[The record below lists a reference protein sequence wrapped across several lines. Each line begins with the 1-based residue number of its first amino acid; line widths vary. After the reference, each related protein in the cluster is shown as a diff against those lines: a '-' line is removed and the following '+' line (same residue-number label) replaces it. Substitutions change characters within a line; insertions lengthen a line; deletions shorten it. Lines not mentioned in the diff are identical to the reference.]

1 MLDSLNLC
9 QFAHGPTWQLY
20 GPAEIVR
27 MVKAVTG
34 WDVTID
40 ELLTLGERRLN
51 MMRLFNAR
59 EGINRNRDK
68 LPEKFYRKPLKGGP
82 TDGWKIDKS
91 EYEAALEEYYRQA
104 GWETESGT
112 PTRQTLDRLGLE
124 WVANDLQ

>member
-1 MLDSLNLC
+1 
-9 QFAHGPTWQLY
+9 
-20 GPAEIVR
+20 